1 MKRPITKLRNVAI
14 VLAILCLAGLG
25 VDYMVN
31 DGNIPDMY
39 TLIPL
44 CMLIV
49 VLLVI
54 AVTVVY
60 NIMIQQDR

>member
-1 MKRPITKLRNVAI
+1 MKRPLTKLRYTAI
-14 VLAILCLAGLG
+14 VLFVLCLAGLG

-31 DGNIPDMY
+31 DGDIPDMY

-49 VLLVI
+49 VLLI
-54 AVTVVY
+54 MAVTVVY
-60 NIMIQQDR
+60 NVMIQQDR